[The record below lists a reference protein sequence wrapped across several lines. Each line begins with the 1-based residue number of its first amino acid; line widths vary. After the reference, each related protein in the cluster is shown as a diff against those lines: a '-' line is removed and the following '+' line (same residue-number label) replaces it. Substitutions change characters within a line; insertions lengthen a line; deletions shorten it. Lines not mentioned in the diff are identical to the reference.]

1 MNLFKKGRT
10 YAYDTNL
17 SAGYL
22 GGDSAAMILGWI
34 LIGLCFIGYF
44 VYVVVSSFEIWC
56 PDQPKS
62 WNSTQ
67 RADGNHTISG
77 EPCVWYWKDAVAFNI
92 GTGLLCIVT
101 FFCYEARAYHL
112 FYGNNIQAHNNLIVG
127 VFLTGVEGLTFAFCG
142 ILSQAVAESLGKTV
156 AGDPFVLIGAAV
168 LGLECIYLARSLY
181 ILDRSRA
188 DFVLLFSLLYETPPP
203 TFRLTEHHMGWH
215 RAPFVTMCSRHP
227 SVVLSVR

>member
-1 MNLFKKGRT
+1 
-10 YAYDTNL
+10 
-17 SAGYL
+17 
-22 GGDSAAMILGWI
+22 MILGWI

-188 DFVLLFSLLYETPPP
+188 DFVLLFSLLYETPTP
-203 TFRLTEHHMGWH
+203 HSG
-215 RAPFVTMCSRHP
+215 
-227 SVVLSVR
+227 